1 MGTETDF
8 VRVIDRAPLVTCA
21 LCSVEKTMRTL
32 TPAPESDRFSAIYRC
47 PKCGLDTEREFV
59 VSP

>member
-32 TPAPESDRFSAIYRC
+32 ARSR
-47 PKCGLDTEREFV
+47 G
-59 VSP
+59 